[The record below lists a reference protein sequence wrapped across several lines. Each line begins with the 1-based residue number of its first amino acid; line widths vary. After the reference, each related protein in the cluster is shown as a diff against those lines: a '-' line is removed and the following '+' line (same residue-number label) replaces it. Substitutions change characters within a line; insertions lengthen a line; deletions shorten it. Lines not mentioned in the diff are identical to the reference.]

1 MTKFGGCTYASLSG
15 ESSLP
20 SLEAVSSLCL
30 EVSLGT
36 WGPDPVM
43 HHLFCDTEQEVDSG
57 LENK

>member
-1 MTKFGGCTYASLSG
+1 MTKLGGCTYASVSG

-20 SLEAVSSLCL
+20 CLEAVSGLCL

-36 WGPDPVM
+36 WGADPVLYQ
-43 HHLFCDTEQEVDSG
+43 LFCDTEQEVDSG